1 MIFALTQ
8 DDGIHQVEV
17 TAEGSTYTIRPG
29 EAEPLVVDARLV
41 SPGCWSMLVGQR
53 SYTVRVHQD
62 RSIYTVEMGG
72 RTWSFDL
79 KDPARAM
86 SAAPAPSGKGLGLVK
101 APMPGRII
109 RVLVEVGQTVKTGQ
123 GVVVVE
129 AMKME
134 NELPAPRDGMVSEV
148 HVAEGQAVES
158 QDPLLLIADQPSAKR
173 QV

>member
-1 MIFALTQ
+1 MIFALTR

-17 TAEGSTYTIRPG
+17 AAEGSTYTVRPDG
-29 EAEPLVVDARLV
+29 AEPLVVDARSV

-53 SYTVRVHQD
+53 SYTVRVQQD

-79 KDPARAM
+79 RDPARAL
-86 SAAPAPSGKGLGLVK
+86 SASPTASGHGAGLVT

-109 RVLVEVGQTVKTGQ
+109 RVLVEVGRTVKSGQ
-123 GVVVVE
+123 GVIVVE

-134 NELPAPRDGMVSEV
+134 NELQAPRDGVVSEV

-158 QDPLLLIADQPSAKR
+158 QDPLLLIGDPQPL
-173 QV
+173 

>member
-1 MIFALTQ
+1 MIFALTR

-17 TAEGSTYTIRPG
+17 AAEGSTYTIRQDG
-29 EAEPLVVDARLV
+29 AEPLVVDARPV

-53 SYTVRVHQD
+53 SYTVRVQED
-62 RSIYTVEMGG
+62 SSVYTVEMGG

-86 SAAPAPSGKGLGLVK
+86 SVSSTVAGHGAGLVK

-109 RVLVEVGQTVKTGQ
+109 RVLVEVGQTVKSGQ
-123 GVVVVE
+123 GVMVVE

-134 NELPAPRDGMVSEV
+134 NELQAPRDGVVSEL

-158 QDPLLLIADQPSAKR
+158 QDPLLLIADEQSA
-173 QV
+173 